1 MDRAMIVE
9 HVGLPEVLM
18 WVMAKTTILTA
29 PVQTHPIS
37 SECMLEENVCV

>member
-9 HVGLPEVLM
+9 HVGFQEVLM
-18 WVMAKTTILTA
+18 WVMAKTTILTV
-29 PVQTHPIS
+29 VQTHPIS